1 VGGVQGVAALIALLG
16 GCLWGKGLAA
26 CDAYG
31 DPIAREECRYD
42 EVKKV
47 MSDPTALDAA
57 LAHIADEASHDLV
70 LYRLAVDNP
79 DRASELCRR
88 TRTAAMQDK
97 CAKVIGRP
105 HLNSG
110 PPR

>member
-1 VGGVQGVAALIALLG
+1 MATLIALLG
-16 GCLWGKGLAA
+16 GCLWGKGLEA

-47 MSDPTALDAA
+47 LDNPAGLEAA
-57 LAHIADEASHDLV
+57 LARIADQASHDLV

-79 DRASELCRR
+79 ERATDLCRR
-88 TRTAAMQDK
+88 TRTPAMQDK

>member
-1 VGGVQGVAALIALLG
+1 MATLILLVGACIG
-16 GCLWGKGLAA
+16 GKGLEG

-47 MSDPTALDAA
+47 MSDPSALDGA
-57 LAHIADEASHDLV
+57 LAHIQDAASHDLV

-79 DRASELCRR
+79 DRAPELCRR
-88 TRTAAMQDK
+88 TRTPTMQEK

-105 HLNSG
+105 HLQRA
-110 PPR
+110 P

>member
-1 VGGVQGVAALIALLG
+1 MATLIFFLA
-16 GCLWGKGLAA
+16 GCLRGKGLEA

-47 MSDPTALDAA
+47 LTDDAALDAA
-57 LAHIADEASHDLV
+57 LARIDDPASRDLV

-79 DRASELCRR
+79 DRANALCAR
-88 TRTAAMQDK
+88 TKTPALQDK

-105 HLNSG
+105 HLRG
-110 PPR
+110 PPPGGP